1 MAGVLGRF
9 SSATATTIQ
18 QLKNISINEN
28 TVKSTAFWLSVWK
41 KWCLEKEIAV
51 EIENYE
57 PTQPNSLLERFY
69 AEIKNKH
76 GKDHEQESLNV
87 MIKNKG
93 YKLSIIGDREFS
105 SSKQVLDG
113 KAKQLCLAGRG
124 KRPNKARQLSE
135 EEEEILWKSEKL
147 GGKTPESLIH
157 TMWWLRTQ
165 QFGLRGRQE
174 HHGTETGGFQNHE
187 R

>member
-41 KWCLEKEIAV
+41 KWCLEKEIAA

-57 PTQPNSLLERFY
+57 PTRPNSLLERFY

-76 GKDHEQESLNV
+76 GEDHEQESLTV

-105 SSKQVLDG
+105 PPNKYWT
-113 KAKQLCLAGRG
+113 G
-124 KRPNKARQLSE
+124 KRNSFA
-135 EEEEILWKSEKL
+135 
-147 GGKTPESLIH
+147 
-157 TMWWLRTQ
+157 
-165 QFGLRGRQE
+165 
-174 HHGTETGGFQNHE
+174 
-187 R
+187 